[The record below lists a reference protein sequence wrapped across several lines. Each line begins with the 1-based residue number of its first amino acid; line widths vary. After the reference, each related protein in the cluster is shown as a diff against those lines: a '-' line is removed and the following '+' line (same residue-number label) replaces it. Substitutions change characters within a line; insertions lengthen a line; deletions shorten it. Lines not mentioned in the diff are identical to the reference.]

1 MKHKTEKL
9 DISALMS
16 FLVAIFIMAGTYH
29 VLTELYFESYI
40 EEMRSNFYQ
49 EEDQT
54 CEIPALTFC

>member
-9 DISALMS
+9 DISAFLS
-16 FLVAIFIMAGTYH
+16 FLLVIFIMTGIHH
-29 VLTELYFESYI
+29 VVTEIWTVSYI

-54 CEIPALTFC
+54 CEIPTLTFC